1 MKRHRSSKFK
11 LKLLVKWRNASVC
24 TKHMIQLQN
33 ADIER
38 CFHEQ
43 VADEVERNKNI
54 RAH

>member
-1 MKRHRSSKFK
+1 M
-11 LKLLVKWRNASVC
+11 
-24 TKHMIQLQN
+24 MQLQN

-38 CFHEQ
+38 CFDEQ